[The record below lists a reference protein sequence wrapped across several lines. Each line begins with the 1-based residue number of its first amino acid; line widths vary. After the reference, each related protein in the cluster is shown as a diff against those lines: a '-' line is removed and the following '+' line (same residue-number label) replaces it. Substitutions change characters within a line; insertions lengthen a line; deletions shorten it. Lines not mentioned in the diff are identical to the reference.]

1 MVLKH
6 PKIKI
11 PFDAI
16 KNSTIWTMFGDY
28 SHMDNDNIKA
38 HGDIIDLLLSLYPD
52 DYIEIDAKVTQ
63 IGMVY
68 KTNFMNYNLDDLL
81 RKAFPTVFAEC
92 IKTYIAKYPLAKT
105 EYKNTIIQTYK
116 NVESGRFNNV
126 NFFSNMICLL
136 NEDKL
141 KNVSMNDFLPTILKD
156 EHLYNSASPNVA
168 LWLIKREK
176 IIGQNELNL
185 CIKFCNYDAVEYLI
199 DQKCLVYPDMV
210 DGLIRFIMETKSGGY
225 IHEFPKLIKLLA
237 TLTEFSE
244 KTLITLALFNYI
256 PLDDM
261 KIMTTNEKIL
271 NIYNST
277 GRDVNWIIRNLSL
290 SEVKKRIKIES
301 VIKKQTVMTL
311 LYLDTKK
318 QTIRD
323 YILNFQNVEVD
334 LECLVTAKELGVTKD
349 VMKLLTTHYLKQMK
363 SLT

>member
-1 MVLKH
+1 
-6 PKIKI
+6 
-11 PFDAI
+11 
-16 KNSTIWTMFGDY
+16 
-28 SHMDNDNIKA
+28 
-38 HGDIIDLLLSLYPD
+38 
-52 DYIEIDAKVTQ
+52 
-63 IGMVY
+63 
-68 KTNFMNYNLDDLL
+68 
-81 RKAFPTVFAEC
+81 
-92 IKTYIAKYPLAKT
+92 
-105 EYKNTIIQTYK
+105 
-116 NVESGRFNNV
+116 
-126 NFFSNMICLL
+126 
-136 NEDKL
+136 
-141 KNVSMNDFLPTILKD
+141 
-156 EHLYNSASPNVA
+156 
-168 LWLIKREK
+168 
-176 IIGQNELNL
+176 
-185 CIKFCNYDAVEYLI
+185 
-199 DQKCLVYPDMV
+199 
-210 DGLIRFIMETKSGGY
+210 METKSGGY